1 VFFTNRGEEIGS
13 KILTMITSDKLMINN
28 SIRIFKTNWVNLLAI
43 FLATYL
49 FNILVTMSR
58 QQDSIWTSLSI
69 ALFGGL
75 FGIIAYGAIFWAG
88 FLLLIFI
95 FDLLLFKSNKAVTAK
110 LILEW
115 FLISIPF
122 AYWLIEYQEWV
133 FLVGLLAFLIGQFI
147 RKPKI
152 ISILLE

>member
-1 VFFTNRGEEIGS
+1 
-13 KILTMITSDKLMINN
+13 MMNN

-43 FLATYL
+43 FSAAYL
-49 FNILVTMSR
+49 FNIVGTMSS
-58 QQDSIWTSLSI
+58 QEDSVWTSLSI

-75 FGIIAYGAIFWAG
+75 FGIIAYGAIFWVG

-95 FDLLLFKSNKAVTAK
+95 FDSLLFKSNKGVTAK

-115 FLISIPF
+115 FLISTPF

-133 FLVGLLAFLIGQFI
+133 FLVGILAFLIGQFI

-152 ISILLE
+152 KSILLE